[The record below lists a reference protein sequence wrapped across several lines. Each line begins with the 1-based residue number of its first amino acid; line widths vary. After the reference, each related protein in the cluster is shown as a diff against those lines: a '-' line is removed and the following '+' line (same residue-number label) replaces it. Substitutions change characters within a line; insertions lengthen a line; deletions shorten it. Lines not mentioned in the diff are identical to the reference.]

1 MASVRSNPNIVLLS
15 YSEVEEVSGYV
26 GNFKVK
32 IKKKARYVDIAK
44 CNGCGT
50 CWNVCPASLTP
61 AERIIKKGSQVIK
74 VVSGNDGQKSLKL
87 KGG

>member
-1 MASVRSNPNIVLLS
+1 MASLRSNPNIVLLS
-15 YSEVEEVSGYV
+15 YSEVEGVSGYV

-32 IKKKARYVDIAK
+32 IKKKARYVDTAK

-61 AERIIKKGSQVIK
+61 AHRIIKKGKEIIK
-74 VVSGNDGQKSLKL
+74 VVSEKDGNKPLT
-87 KGG
+87 